1 MPRTGLEPAR
11 LAALAPETSAS
22 TIPPPGLLRCKVTHS
37 CWIMQVSAD
46 FLIIFFVAKDWQDWY
61 ALAEWA
67 YAGCMKWPFG
77 FGEGL
82 KKKGQYRKAVVK
94 K

>member
-1 MPRTGLEPAR
+1 M
-11 LAALAPETSAS
+11 
-22 TIPPPGLLRCKVTHS
+22 
-37 CWIMQVSAD
+37 SAD